1 MEKNPESGLVVQMD
15 DPYESRQRRLS
26 HNSSPPPASSS
37 QKWIVLLIGLLLLLG
52 GVVAAALLYK
62 SKGDANTSEAIVAHN
77 RDPLEETTY
86 PATIPLPSEE
96 LVPEEIVAEIEPA
109 EEESRFYPVAI
120 RVTPS
125 NATIELDGEIVAQGS
140 YSARFE
146 LNGHV
151 HRARFYAEGYEEQ
164 TLTFED
170 QSPPTSLTLA
180 PIAKSERTPKRD
192 RDRDR
197 GDAKTKKKARSERSD
212 SGLSEPDAVAK
223 PESKPE
229 PKAESKPE
237 PKAESKPEPKAES
250 KPERDKQ
257 DSKRDSDKHDT
268 TTAPTDNVNPW
279 K

>member
-37 QKWIVLLIGLLLLLG
+37 KKWIVLLIGLLLLLG
-52 GVVAAALLYK
+52 GVVTAALLYK
-62 SKGDANTSEAIVAHN
+62 SKGDANNSEAIVADN

-96 LVPEEIVAEIEPA
+96 LVPQELVAEIEPA
-109 EEESRFYPVAI
+109 EEESGFYPVAI
-120 RVTPS
+120 RVIPS

-151 HRARFYAEGYEEQ
+151 HRARFYAKGYEEQ

-180 PIAKSERTPKRD
+180 PIAKSERTAKRD
-192 RDRDR
+192 RDR
-197 GDAKTKKKARSERSD
+197 DAKTKKKARGERSG
-212 SGLSEPDAVAK
+212 SGLSEPDGVAEPEPEPEPK
-223 PESKPE
+223 PEPKSEPKPE
-229 PKAESKPE
+229 PKAEP
-237 PKAESKPEPKAES
+237 

-257 DSKRDSDKHDT
+257 DSKRDSEKRD